1 MLLFPHRFPIFAE
14 TIFCYK
20 MKIEH
25 LAIWAGDLE
34 LLRRFY
40 MKYFDAEC
48 SEKYVN
54 DSKKFSSY
62 FLTFGKGGTRIELM
76 HTPDIEN
83 RTEKGDRRGLAH
95 FAISVGGKE
104 IVDSLTEKLREDE
117 YPILGNPRHTG
128 DGYYES
134 IVSDP
139 EGNCI
144 EITI

>member
-1 MLLFPHRFPIFAE
+1 
-14 TIFCYK
+14 

-25 LAIWAGDLE
+25 LAIWTEDLD

-48 SEKYVN
+48 GEMYVN
-54 DSKKFSSY
+54 NSKKFSSY

-83 RTEKGDRRGLAH
+83 RPENGNLRGLAH
-95 FAISVGGKE
+95 FAISVGEKD
-104 IVDSLTEKLREDE
+104 IVDSLTKKLREDG
-117 YPILGNPRHTG
+117 YPVLSNPRHTG

-139 EGNCI
+139 GGNRI

>member
-1 MLLFPHRFPIFAE
+1 
-14 TIFCYK
+14 

-25 LAIWAGDLE
+25 LAIWTKDLN

-48 SEKYVN
+48 GEMYVN
-54 DSKKFSSY
+54 NSKKFSSY

-83 RTEKGDRRGLAH
+83 RPENGNLRGLAH
-95 FAISVGGKE
+95 FAISVGEKE
-104 IVDSLTEKLREDE
+104 IVDSLTKKLREHGN
-117 YPILGNPRHTG
+117 PGLSNPRHTG

-139 EGNCI
+139 EGNRI

>member
-1 MLLFPHRFPIFAE
+1 
-14 TIFCYK
+14 

-25 LAIWAGDLE
+25 LAIWTEDLD

-48 SEKYVN
+48 GEMYVN
-54 DSKKFSSY
+54 NSKKFSSY

-83 RTEKGDRRGLAH
+83 RPENGNLRGLAH
-95 FAISVGGKE
+95 FAISVGEKD
-104 IVDSLTEKLREDE
+104 IVDSLTKKLR
-117 YPILGNPRHTG
+117 YPVLSNPRHTG

-139 EGNCI
+139 EGNRI

>member
-1 MLLFPHRFPIFAE
+1 
-14 TIFCYK
+14 

-25 LAIWAGDLE
+25 LAIWTEDLD
-34 LLRRFY
+34 LLRRF
-40 MKYFDAEC
+40 DAEC
-48 SEKYVN
+48 GEMYVN
-54 DSKKFSSY
+54 NSKKFSSY

-83 RTEKGDRRGLAH
+83 RPENGNLRGLAH
-95 FAISVGGKE
+95 FAISVGEKD
-104 IVDSLTEKLREDE
+104 IVDSLTKKLREDG
-117 YPILGNPRHTG
+117 YPVLSNPRHTG

-139 EGNCI
+139 EGNRI

>member
-40 MKYFDAEC
+40 MKYF
-48 SEKYVN
+48 
-54 DSKKFSSY
+54 
-62 FLTFGKGGTRIELM
+62 ELM

-104 IVDSLTEKLREDE
+104 IVDSLTEKLREDG
-117 YPILGNPRHTG
+117 YPILGNPRHSG